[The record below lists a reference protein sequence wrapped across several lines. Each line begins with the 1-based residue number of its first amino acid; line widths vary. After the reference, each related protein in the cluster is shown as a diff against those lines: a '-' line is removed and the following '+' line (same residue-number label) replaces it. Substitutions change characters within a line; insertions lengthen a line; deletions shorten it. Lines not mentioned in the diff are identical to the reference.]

1 MAPSSEDINSQ
12 IVEILEST
20 LFPDEGDPI
29 VPGTTLLGDLGAE
42 SIDFLDI
49 MHQME
54 KTFKLTLSRDDFWPD
69 DILSS
74 EELVEDGYVTAAG
87 VAALKERMPY
97 ADLSGFEQDPSLKRF
112 GDLLTVGDL
121 CKMVEHKLAGAAGGD
136 GGDSATLL
144 QCDCSR
150 FLPHCQLLLR
160 GLLAVVFHQRNI

>member
-1 MAPSSEDINSQ
+1 MAPSSEDISSQ

-54 KTFKLTLSRDDFWPD
+54 KTFELTLSRDDFWPD

-97 ADLSGFEQDPSLKRF
+97 ADLSDFEQDPSLKRF

-136 GGDSATLL
+136 GGETNADPSE
-144 QCDCSR
+144 
-150 FLPHCQLLLR
+150 
-160 GLLAVVFHQRNI
+160 